1 MKDMSE
7 GSRWY
12 LNMNVKA
19 LLYII
24 TFTLSLYA
32 MQSVN
37 YEKFLKAN
45 RVTEARILFMLLCM
59 SISYLCT
66 NFIYDFFTYTSIM

>member
-1 MKDMSE
+1 
-7 GSRWY
+7 
-12 LNMNVKA
+12 MNVKA

-24 TFTLSLYA
+24 LLPLALYA
-32 MQSVN
+32 MQSLH

-45 RVTEARILFMLLCM
+45 RVIQARLLFLLLG
-59 SISYLCT
+59 IALAYLCT

>member
-1 MKDMSE
+1 
-7 GSRWY
+7 
-12 LNMNVKA
+12 MNIKA

-45 RVTEARILFMLLCM
+45 KVREARLLFLFISMA
-59 SISYLCT
+59 ISYLCT